1 MPLIVPAHKVKATT
15 PGKAPVP
22 SARPADQPVN
32 VVGTVT
38 EKGNVVASEAA
49 TKPVNQAQTPVAQQ
63 PVEVASAQPA
73 AQTATSSGSFGMQV
87 ASFPSEEEAKKAF
100 AGLKSKY
107 GGFLSGRD
115 LEIRKAEIE
124 GMGTRYRVRVPVGSK
139 DEAAAL
145 CVKYRAA
152 GGSCL
157 VSK

>member
-1 MPLIVPAHKVKATT
+1 MTVPAHKVKTTAT
-15 PGKAPVP
+15 GKAPVP
-22 SARPADQPVN
+22 STRPADQPVN

-38 EKGNVVASEAA
+38 ENGNVVPGDAA
-49 TKPVNQAQTPVAQQ
+49 TKPVKQTPAPVAQQ
-63 PVEVASAQPA
+63 PVEVATAQSAPQ
-73 AQTATSSGSFGMQV
+73 QTATSGGFGMQV

-107 GGFLSGRD
+107 GGFLASQG
-115 LEIRKAEIE
+115 LEIRKAEIA